1 MEWVSFILFD
11 INNNNNNNKKKP
23 VLIHKPTNFKRQSI
37 TPRIFVFTSLYMGV
51 KAKVEFT
58 LNKEL
63 FPDE

>member
-1 MEWVSFILFD
+1 MGQFYTFRY
-11 INNNNNNNKKKP
+11 KQQQQQQQQKT
-23 VLIHKPTNFKRQSI
+23 VLRHKPTNFKRQSI